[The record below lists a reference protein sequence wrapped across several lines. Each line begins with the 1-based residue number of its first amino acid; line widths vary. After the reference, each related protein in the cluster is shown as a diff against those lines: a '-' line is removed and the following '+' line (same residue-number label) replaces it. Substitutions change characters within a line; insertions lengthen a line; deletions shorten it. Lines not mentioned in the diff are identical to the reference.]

1 MKRVGRFL
9 SKLVSGVALLTA
21 MGLAVA
27 AQAGQGTA
35 RVQTIRGGSA
45 TYSDDGTNWKPL
57 TIGMVLKPGN
67 SIITDG
73 SATVDLFLKQN
84 GPVVRVTKATR
95 LDLTN
100 LTFEEGA
107 EGEQVIDTQLNLIN
121 GRILGAVKKLAAASK
136 YEVKTPNQTCAIRGT
151 KYDISA
157 NGRVV
162 VIEGSVFIS
171 FTGANGQ
178 QSSFLVQE
186 GQKFDP
192 TLNGGAGG
200 VVPATAEDKN
210 PPEGIPTIT
219 IVTPNPFP
227 VVVITTPTEQPN
239 TRDNPNLSG
248 NDDDAK
254 RKQDDDTKKGI
265 SKVRP

>member
-107 EGEQVIDTQLNLIN
+107 EGEQVIDT
-121 GRILGAVKKLAAASK
+121 
-136 YEVKTPNQTCAIRGT
+136 
-151 KYDISA
+151 
-157 NGRVV
+157 
-162 VIEGSVFIS
+162 
-171 FTGANGQ
+171 
-178 QSSFLVQE
+178 
-186 GQKFDP
+186 
-192 TLNGGAGG
+192 
-200 VVPATAEDKN
+200 
-210 PPEGIPTIT
+210 
-219 IVTPNPFP
+219 
-227 VVVITTPTEQPN
+227 
-239 TRDNPNLSG
+239 
-248 NDDDAK
+248 
-254 RKQDDDTKKGI
+254 
-265 SKVRP
+265 